1 MASIKIEDAAIKSYL
16 GALPD
21 HVFGAAKDAIQ
32 KAVANTH
39 NKVVNN
45 SKLKR
50 RSGALMRSIRTDVR
64 GSTLSALSGSVFS
77 SKVPYSAIQETG
89 GRVVAKRAYRGV
101 QGGPYL
107 NIPLSS
113 NKTAAGV
120 MRKTAKQVFREGGF
134 MIKSRKGKHLVMGA
148 NGVPMFVLVKQVDI
162 PARLGMR
169 KAAENEVPLLMNRL
183 RSLMQDAIQ

>member
-21 HVFGAAKDAIQ
+21 HVYGAAKDAIQ

-50 RSGALMRSIRTDVR
+50 RSGALMRSIKTDVK
-64 GSTLSALSGSVFS
+64 GATLSALSGSVFS

-169 KAAENEVPLLMNRL
+169 KAAENEVPLLINRL
-183 RSLMQDAIQ
+183 RNLMQDAIQ